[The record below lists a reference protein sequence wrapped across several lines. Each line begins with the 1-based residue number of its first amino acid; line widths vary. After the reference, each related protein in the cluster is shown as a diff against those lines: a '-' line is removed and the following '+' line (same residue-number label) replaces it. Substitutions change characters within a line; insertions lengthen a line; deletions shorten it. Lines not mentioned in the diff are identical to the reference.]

1 MMSEE
6 VLRFVHRKKNFKKS
20 VFSFNWEPVFIYHL
34 VRRVGKIFGDPT
46 VFGGERRGISR
57 L

>member
-1 MMSEE
+1 MSEE
-6 VLRFVHRKKNFKKS
+6 VLRFVHRKKKFKKS

-34 VRRVGKIFGDPT
+34 MRRVGKIFGDPT
-46 VFGGERRGISR
+46 VFRGERRGISR